1 MGPRLK
7 PRLPAGTCAARAA
20 ELRLHTMD
28 SATDMTATNPATPR
42 ATAADAAVADMA
54 VSGSRRARRSRAGI
68 AGLFMTTGVL
78 HFLVEKE
85 YTATVPGYLPNGKQL
100 VYLSGVA
107 EFAGGAGVLFP
118 RTRRLAGLGLLGL
131 LVAVYPANINMALH
145 SERWPKVPAWSLWG
159 RLPLQ
164 FAAMIWVN
172 AATKK
177 RD

>member
-1 MGPRLK
+1 
-7 PRLPAGTCAARAA
+7 
-20 ELRLHTMD
+20 MD
-28 SATDMTATNPATPR
+28 SATELTATKPVTS
-42 ATAADAAVADMA
+42 AVAVTVTDKA
-54 VSGSRRARRSRAGI
+54 ARHAGRSRAGV
-68 AGLFMTTGVL
+68 AGLFLTTGVL

-85 YTATVPGYLPNGKQL
+85 YTATVPDYLPNGKQL

-145 SERWPKVPAWSLWG
+145 SERWPKVPAWVLWG

-164 FAAMIWVN
+164 FAAMVWVN
-172 AATKK
+172 TASKT